1 MAKAFL
7 FPTLNG
13 LASAAAAL
21 LLSFSVHAA
30 PLDDGAIMSIFD
42 QANMADITTAR
53 LGLKKAQ
60 APEVRALARMV
71 LADHEAVQQMG
82 RDLARKQGIVA
93 LPPDGDTALQAQ
105 AEAYAMLQGKSGA
118 EFDRAYL
125 AHEVAFH
132 QGVIDAIKG
141 TLLPAISDPEFKALV
156 VKVLPGFEHHLAE
169 TRKVAA
175 TLGVN

>member
-1 MAKAFL
+1 MTKTFSIL
-7 FPTLNG
+7 T
-13 LASAAAAL
+13 SAAAASL
-21 LLSFSVHAA
+21 ALVLSFSVQAA

-60 APEVRALARMV
+60 SPEVRALARMV

-82 RDLARKQGIVA
+82 RDLARKQGIVV
-93 LPPDGDTALQAQ
+93 LPPDNDTALEAQ
-105 AEAYAMLQGKSGA
+105 AAAYAMLQAKSGA

-132 QGVIDAIKG
+132 QGVVDAIKG
-141 TLLPAISDPEFKALV
+141 TLLPAIADPEVKALV
-156 VKVLPGFEHHLAE
+156 TKVLPGFEHHLAE
-169 TRKVAA
+169 TKKVAA
-175 TLGVN
+175 SLGVN